1 MLSLNP
7 KLVKGHQLLALLYL
21 EEGHLDKAKKA
32 LRDAGKID
40 TDNTTTLRYLKEV
53 NRRLKEKDLRGK
65 ENDDLISYQSGNE
78 TIIMP
83 KRFRESSMWANI
95 LYIIIGL
102 VVGVAVTCFLV
113 VPGIKSQSKIDAK
126 KQLLSANDTISTNG
140 QTISGLNDQIDKLKK
155 ELEDEKK
162 KMMEYQTRFPH
173 MRLCSMPMYTIQPM
187 M

>member
-1 MLSLNP
+1 
-7 KLVKGHQLLALLYL
+7 
-21 EEGHLDKAKKA
+21 
-32 LRDAGKID
+32 
-40 TDNTTTLRYLKEV
+40 
-53 NRRLKEKDLRGK
+53 
-65 ENDDLISYQSGNE
+65 
-78 TIIMP
+78 
-83 KRFRESSMWANI
+83 MWANI

-140 QTISGLNDQIDKLKK
+140 QTISGLNDQIEKLKK

-173 MRLCSMPMYTIQPM
+173 MRPCSMPMYTIQPM

>member
-1 MLSLNP
+1 MGKYTLYYNRSGSRSGGYVLP
-7 KLVKGHQLLALLYL
+7 CGSGH
-21 EEGHLDKAKKA
+21 KKP
-32 LRDAGKID
+32 G
-40 TDNTTTLRYLKEV
+40 
-53 NRRLKEKDLRGK
+53 
-65 ENDDLISYQSGNE
+65 E
-78 TIIMP
+78 T
-83 KRFRESSMWANI
+83 
-95 LYIIIGL
+95 
-102 VVGVAVTCFLV
+102 
-113 VPGIKSQSKIDAK
+113 DAK

>member
-1 MLSLNP
+1 M
-7 KLVKGHQLLALLYL
+7 
-21 EEGHLDKAKKA
+21 
-32 LRDAGKID
+32 
-40 TDNTTTLRYLKEV
+40 
-53 NRRLKEKDLRGK
+53 DLREK
-65 ENDDLISYQSGNE
+65 RKNDDLISYQSGNE

-113 VPGIKSQSKIDAK
+113 VPGIKSQAKTDAK

-162 KMMEYQTRFPH
+162 KKMMEYQTRFPH
-173 MRLCSMPMYTIQPM
+173 MRPCSMRLCILYNQ
-187 M
+187 

>member
-1 MLSLNP
+1 M
-7 KLVKGHQLLALLYL
+7 ALLYL

-53 NRRLKEKDLRGK
+53 NRRLKEKGTERK
-65 ENDDLISYQSGNE
+65 KKNDDLISYQSGNE

-113 VPGIKSQSKIDAK
+113 VPGIKSQSKTDAK

-162 KMMEYQTRFPH
+162 KMMEYQIRFPH